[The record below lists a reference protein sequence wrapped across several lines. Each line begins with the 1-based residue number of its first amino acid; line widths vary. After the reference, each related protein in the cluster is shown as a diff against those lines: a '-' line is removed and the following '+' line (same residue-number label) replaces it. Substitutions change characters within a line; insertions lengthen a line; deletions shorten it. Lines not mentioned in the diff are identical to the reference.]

1 MPMRAAVPAILA
13 LLATDAS
20 AQQDNWTLPNPLQG
34 SNVAATCDNWAAQ
47 QQSADLQ
54 AMQYIAGVCEG
65 TGLIPGTPG
74 IMPDTPYQFRVGN
87 RPDGTF
93 EVEGYGCFTMQSVP
107 GMPPLGQSCAASMIY
122 GQWVAHFTQDG
133 AIAVVTLSAGS
144 GFTGQALPMSC
155 GIGFYRM
162 VGDGVLMDQAGNQ
175 QRRVGY

>member
-1 MPMRAAVPAILA
+1 
-13 LLATDAS
+13 
-20 AQQDNWTLPNPLQG
+20 
-34 SNVAATCDNWAAQ
+34 
-47 QQSADLQ
+47 
-54 AMQYIAGVCEG
+54 
-65 TGLIPGTPG
+65 
-74 IMPDTPYQFRVGN
+74 
-87 RPDGTF
+87 
-93 EVEGYGCFTMQSVP
+93 
-107 GMPPLGQSCAASMIY
+107 MIY